1 MSAPVKIGGATLDM
15 GDPCAL
21 WEALY
26 SAKLK
31 RIAGEQVVSYSIK
44 SPVTQEDVNFATA
57 SMDQI
62 NRELRLLRDACEAK
76 RTGRRQRFAMKTRIV

>member
-1 MSAPVKIGGATLDM
+1 MSTQVKIGGAMLDM
-15 GDPCAL
+15 SDPCAL

-31 RIAGEQVVSYSIK
+31 RLAGEQVASYSIK

-57 SMDQI
+57 SMAQI
-62 NRELRLLRDACEAK
+62 DTQLRLLRGACEEK
-76 RTGRRQRFAMKTRIV
+76 RTGRRQRFAMTTRIV

>member
-1 MSAPVKIGGATLDM
+1 MSTVVKIGGATLDM
-15 GDPCAL
+15 SDPCAL

-26 SAKLK
+26 AAKLK
-31 RIAGEQVVSYSIK
+31 RLANEQVASYSIK

-62 NRELRLLRDACEAK
+62 NKELRLLRDACEAK